1 LFLNLGLED
10 YLGFLLKYLLNMKK
24 PDWDKNIS
32 VFFSVDEVCASKKH
46 QEVFLPDVSI
56 IFH

>member
-32 VFFSVDEVCASKKH
+32 VFFSVDEVCASKK
-46 QEVFLPDVSI
+46 QKGWKEK
-56 IFH
+56 

>member
-32 VFFSVDEVCASKKH
+32 VFFSVDEVYASKNQKGWK
-46 QEVFLPDVSI
+46 EK
-56 IFH
+56 